1 MKRSLKSLISMFAV
15 VAILLVAGMTLTSC
29 GGVNDYITPS
39 RGASFSGSDVK
50 FTNASDFSLTY
61 QGDNKYEANGS
72 ANTMSKEQASAWGT
86 VEGSKYVVLN
96 VKMGVDGSAIIG
108 WRNKETA
115 DKPFEESEIDGSLI
129 KRSTASN
136 ETKNYILAISD
147 GDTYR
152 HEELPIWRIEVTE
165 KDATET
171 KVFTVD
177 FSKLYNA

>member
-1 MKRSLKSLISMFAV
+1 MKRSLKSLISLFAV
-15 VAILLVAGMTLTSC
+15 VAILFVAGITLSAC
-29 GGVNDYITPS
+29 GGGNNYITPS
-39 RGASFSGSDVK
+39 DGASFSGSDVK
-50 FTNASDFSLTY
+50 FTNASDFSLRY
-61 QGDNKYEANGS
+61 LGDNKYEANGS
-72 ANTMSKEQASAWGT
+72 ANTMTAEQASTWGT

-108 WRNKETA
+108 WRDAETA
-115 DKPFEESEIDGSLI
+115 DKAFEESEIDGTLI

-136 ETKNYILAISD
+136 ETKNYILALTD

-152 HEELPIWRIEVTE
+152 HEEFPVWRIEVTE

-177 FSKLYNA
+177 FSKLYNE